1 MWKIFKLEAPQI
13 LLINLD
19 CLQKRLPRASILLLF
34 HCYWI
39 NLLFHPLHWGAIN
52 ISKNIDDALPLQM
65 IGKQDSNAS
74 YEKGISTMT
83 FNTTRDTPRGKE
95 NNIAKPIDLQS
106 MLNSLLV
113 KYKEIL
119 NSTLRDH
126 LKYSLIF

>member
-1 MWKIFKLEAPQI
+1 
-13 LLINLD
+13 
-19 CLQKRLPRASILLLF
+19 
-34 HCYWI
+34 
-39 NLLFHPLHWGAIN
+39 
-52 ISKNIDDALPLQM
+52 M

-83 FNTTRDTPRGKE
+83 FNATRDTPRGKG

-119 NSTLRDH
+119 KSTLRDH